1 MGNTISPYTVI
12 DVTPTLD
19 TNEYASGDALF
30 NKVEIPNAVL
40 GNGGCSKLMGLTISS
55 KKAADTDIIVYLMT
69 NNQSV
74 CAANAAMNISAS
86 DGAAAGFLGYINTSD
101 GGADLGNYVLMQSPT
116 TDENQHSIP
125 MLLQAA
131 SDSSSVYFFASTLT
145 VQTYAADDLTFRF
158 HIQYK

>member
-1 MGNTISPYTVI
+1 MNNHSNYAVI

-19 TNEYASGDALF
+19 TNEYASGDVLF
-30 NKVEIPNAVL
+30 NKVEIPNAVIGL
-40 GNGGCSKLMGLTISS
+40 GGCSKLIGLTISS
-55 KKAADTDIIVYLMT
+55 KKAADTNIVVYLMT

-74 CAANAAMNISAS
+74 GAANSALDVSAS
-86 DGAAAGFLGYINTSD
+86 DGAAAGFLGYVNTSD
-101 GGADLGNYVLMQSPT
+101 GGLDMGNFVLMQSPT

-131 SDSSSVYFFASTLT
+131 DDSTSVYFFASTTT
-145 VQTYAADDLTFRF
+145 VQTYAASDITFRF

>member
-19 TNEYASGDALF
+19 TSEYASGDVLF
-30 NKVEIPNAVL
+30 DKVEIPNAVL

-55 KKAADTDIIVYLMT
+55 KKAADTNIVVYLMT

-74 CAANAAMNISAS
+74 GAANSALDVSAS
-86 DGAAAGFLGYINTSD
+86 DGAAAGFLGYVNTSV
-101 GGADLGNYVLMQSPT
+101 GGADLGNFVLIQAPT
-116 TDENQHSIP
+116 NYEDNHNIP

-131 SDSSSVYFFASTLT
+131 SDSSSVYFFASTTT